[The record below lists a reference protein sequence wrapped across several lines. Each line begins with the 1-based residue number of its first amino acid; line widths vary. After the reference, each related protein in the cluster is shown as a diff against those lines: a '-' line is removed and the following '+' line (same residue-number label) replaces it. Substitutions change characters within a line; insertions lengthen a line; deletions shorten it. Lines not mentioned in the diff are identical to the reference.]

1 MVGADDARFDDSHRA
16 GRNARRGPA
25 GTIRTRA
32 LDRLAPQRINAPWGE
47 HRVDEQRLVAARALD
62 IGGKAVIEES
72 AERIHLVLCDGQ
84 PRRHRMAAARDEQ
97 SRRSEEHTSELQ
109 SLMRISSAVFCLNQT
124 TTTLH

>member
-1 MVGADDARFDDSHRA
+1 MEQSLSKFGPGAAEGDRLEARAVVARHDQADMVGADDARFDDSHRA

-62 IGGKAVIEES
+62 I
-72 AERIHLVLCDGQ
+72 
-84 PRRHRMAAARDEQ
+84 
-97 SRRSEEHTSELQ
+97 RSEEHTSELQ
-109 SLMRISSAVFCLNQT
+109 SLMRNSYAVFCL
-124 TTTLH
+124 

>member
-1 MVGADDARFDDSHRA
+1 MI
-16 GRNARRGPA
+16 RRPPRS
-25 GTIRTRA
+25 TRTDTLFPYTTLFRSRTRA

-97 SRRSEEHTSELQ
+97 IGRASGRERVCQ
-109 SLMRISSAVFCLNQT
+109 YV
-124 TTTLH
+124 